1 MTRNC
6 SLAIVFVL
14 LFIGFSFAQ
23 GMPQEV
29 RDQIDNNVIG
39 EWGLTV
45 TYDGETSKGSWK
57 VKWSTDDKHSTIAQA
72 KTKNAAGE
80 TQTFTAIGGWDAQAN
95 AFRERGFD
103 SNGETWMILWTEF
116 TSKKWTGQ
124 STGIFQGK
132 PSSGI
137 CTSEYKGDSLTYR
150 ETMHGKPFVFKA
162 VRRR

>member
-1 MTRNC
+1 M
-6 SLAIVFVL
+6 VFVL
-14 LFIGFSFAQ
+14 LFAGFSFAQ

-45 TYDGETSKGSWK
+45 TYDDETRKGSWT

-80 TQTFTAIGGWDAQAN
+80 TQIFTAIGGWDAQTN

-103 SNGETWMILWTEF
+103 SNGETFMILWTEF

-124 STGIFQGK
+124 STGTFQGK

-137 CTSEYKGDSLTYR
+137 CTSEYMGDSLTYR
-150 ETMHGKPFVFKA
+150 ETVLGKPFVFKA
-162 VRRR
+162 VRRK